1 MIPFETERE
10 KWIWLACAIDTECSL
25 GLYKR
30 GQGPRVSVRRGFSW
44 SPVLRCAST
53 TPVLL
58 EQIKL
63 ICKGGAINNQPFQTV
78 ARKTQKQYRLS
89 SNGLRYILPNVIP
102 FLLVKRR
109 NAELLLE
116 ALNIMGKIGFRAKR
130 NQYTK
135 IDEKRLE
142 EIYQELRR
150 LNQRGVKILSK

>member
-1 MIPFETERE
+1 MIPFKTERE

-30 GQGPRVSVRRGFSW
+30 GHGKKVKVRRGFSW
-44 SPVLRCAST
+44 APDLRCSST
-53 TPVLL
+53 TPILL
-58 EQIKL
+58 EQIL
-63 ICKGGAINNQPFQTV
+63 NICNGGSISQCNFV
-78 ARKTQKQYRLS
+78 DGRKRQRQYHLS

-109 NAELLLE
+109 HAELLLE
-116 ALNIMGKIGFRAKR
+116 ALNIIGKEGFRAKR
-130 NQYTK
+130 NQYAK

-150 LNQRGVKILSK
+150 LNKRGIKILSK